1 MDYQSGDVF
10 GELALMYNAPRAA
23 SIKAKE
29 NSTLFSLDRDT
40 FNAIVKRNAILNREK
55 YNDFL
60 NKVEILQ
67 TLNGYEKD
75 KVADCLQ
82 QDRFEQGSV
91 IIKEGE
97 EGKRF
102 YFIMEGQAEALKGS
116 LEQNNVVFEYKQNDY
131 FGELALLGDNKRQA
145 TVRAKTDLI
154 VASLDTDAFKRL
166 LGPIEPLLK
175 RNREKYEKYQFKLS
189 K

>member
-97 EGKRF
+97 EGK
-102 YFIMEGQAEALKGS
+102 
-116 LEQNNVVFEYKQNDY
+116 
-131 FGELALLGDNKRQA
+131 
-145 TVRAKTDLI
+145 
-154 VASLDTDAFKRL
+154 
-166 LGPIEPLLK
+166 
-175 RNREKYEKYQFKLS
+175 
-189 K
+189 

>member
-1 MDYQSGDVF
+1 
-10 GELALMYNAPRAA
+10 
-23 SIKAKE
+23 
-29 NSTLFSLDRDT
+29 
-40 FNAIVKRNAILNREK
+40 
-55 YNDFL
+55 
-60 NKVEILQ
+60 
-67 TLNGYEKD
+67 
-75 KVADCLQ
+75 
-82 QDRFEQGSV
+82 
-91 IIKEGE
+91 
-97 EGKRF
+97 
-102 YFIMEGQAEALKGS
+102 MEGQAEALKGS